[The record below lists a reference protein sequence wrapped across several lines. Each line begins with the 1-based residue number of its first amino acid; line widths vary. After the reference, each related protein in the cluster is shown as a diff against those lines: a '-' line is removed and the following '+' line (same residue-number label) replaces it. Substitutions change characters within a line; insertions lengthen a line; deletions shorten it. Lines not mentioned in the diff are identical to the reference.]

1 MRTFKKIYLSVLSFL
16 LISIVFGTA
25 SYAWLTMSVV
35 NNLENLSLTASSGNE
50 LEISL
55 DGDTY
60 ATSLENYVLD
70 EFLRNVR
77 LQDVTSMDGINFQTG
92 GIIQEGPAIRN
103 SDYLSFDI
111 YFRTIR
117 RENSIYLVNNV
128 SSTVQYDNPDVGTFI
143 VSRGV
148 SWTAKHNFQNGPE
161 LSDMVLQG
169 DRGVYHAS
177 NSIRISVQE
186 LINSQNALDLRS
198 QDEMNIKIFDLSN
211 NTTRGYGSPYGQF
224 SYFQAST
231 QTSLDLPIEFPDTIY
246 ELTEFHEFNP
256 YQALNNVSL
265 LTTLQPTGIYDTK
278 NREYFT
284 GKVRINIWIE
294 GWDADAFD
302 SISTDR
308 IRIQLQ
314 FKVANPAITN

>member
-60 ATSLENYVLD
+60 STSIENYVLA
-70 EFLRNVR
+70 EFLRDVR
-77 LQDVTSMDGINFQTG
+77 LQDVTSVDGVNFLTG

-117 RENSIYLVNNV
+117 RENSIYLINNV
-128 SSTVQYDNPDVGTFI
+128 SSIVEYDEPDIGTFI

-169 DRGVYHAS
+169 DTGVYHAS

-186 LINSQNALDLRS
+186 LINTQNELDHRS
-198 QDEMNIKIFDLSN
+198 LDDMKIKIFDLSKDM
-211 NTTRGYGSPYGQF
+211 TRGYGAPYGQF

-231 QTSLDLPIEFPDTIY
+231 QTSLDLPSVVPETIY
-246 ELTEFHEFNP
+246 ELTEFHELNP
-256 YQALNNVSL
+256 YQALNNTSL

-278 NREYFT
+278 DREYFT

>member
-1 MRTFKKIYLSVLSFL
+1 MRTFKKIYLSILSFL

-35 NNLENLSLTASSGNE
+35 NNLENLSLTATSGNE

-60 ATSLENYVLD
+60 STSIENYVLD
-70 EFLRNVR
+70 EFLRDVR
-77 LQDVTSMDGINFQTG
+77 LQDVTSVDGVNFLTG

-111 YFRTIR
+111 YFRTVR
-117 RENSIYLVNNV
+117 RENSIYLINNV
-128 SSTVQYDNPDVGTFI
+128 SSIVEYDEPDIGTFI

-169 DRGVYHAS
+169 DTGVYHAS

-186 LINSQNALDLRS
+186 LINTQNELDHRS
-198 QDEMNIKIFDLSN
+198 LDDMKIKIFDLSKDM
-211 NTTRGYGSPYGQF
+211 TRGYGAPYGQF

-231 QTSLDLPIEFPDTIY
+231 QSALNLPTVFPETTY
-246 ELTEFHEFNP
+246 ELTEFHETNP
-256 YQALNNVSL
+256 YQALNNHSL
-265 LTTLQPTGIYDTK
+265 LATLQPTGIHDNK

-302 SISTDR
+302 SITYDR